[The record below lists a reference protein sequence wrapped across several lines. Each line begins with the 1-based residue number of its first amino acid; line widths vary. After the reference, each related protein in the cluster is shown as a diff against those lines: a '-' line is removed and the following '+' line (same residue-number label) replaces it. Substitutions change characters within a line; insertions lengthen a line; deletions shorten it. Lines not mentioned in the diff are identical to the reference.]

1 MLYLSP
7 LSFAL
12 SPQIIAIHGF
22 EMEIVDFLQLVL
34 LLGLLVAVA
43 ILLYSLRAARRSDD
57 KQDKDEV
64 SKMNQLRL
72 APKRAV
78 LRLRNALNREL
89 DRRLASG

>member
-1 MLYLSP
+1 
-7 LSFAL
+7 
-12 SPQIIAIHGF
+12 
-22 EMEIVDFLQLVL
+22 MEIVDFLQLVL